1 MVRERDVGA
10 GIGCLSAS
18 IIYFG
23 LGALGL
29 IIHAWTVI
37 IAFGTK
43 GFIAAV
49 ITLALP
55 VVAELFW
62 GYLIW
67 SASGIFRNLYTI
79 SLLTYAG
86 LWILMSV
93 LMVVF
98 GTLLNKWVKVIPNKS

>member
-1 MVRERDVGA
+1 MVRGKDFRV
-10 GIGCLSAS
+10 GIGCLSTG
-18 IIYFG
+18 IIHLG
-23 LGALGL
+23 LGLLGL

-62 GYLIW
+62 SYQIW
-67 SASGIFRNLYTI
+67 SASGMFFNWYTI
-79 SLLTYAG
+79 PLLAYAG
-86 LWILMSV
+86 LWILTWV
-93 LMVVF
+93 LMIVF
-98 GTLLNKWVKVIPNKS
+98 GALFDT

>member
-1 MVRERDVGA
+1 MVRGWDVGT
-10 GIGCLSAS
+10 GIGCLSAG
-18 IIYFG
+18 IIHLG

-37 IAFGTK
+37 IAFGAK

-62 GYLIW
+62 GYQIW
-67 SASGIFRNLYTI
+67 STSGIFLNWYTI
-79 SLLTYAG
+79 SLLAYTG
-86 LWILMSV
+86 LWILMWV

-98 GTLLNKWVKVIPNKS
+98 GSLLDT